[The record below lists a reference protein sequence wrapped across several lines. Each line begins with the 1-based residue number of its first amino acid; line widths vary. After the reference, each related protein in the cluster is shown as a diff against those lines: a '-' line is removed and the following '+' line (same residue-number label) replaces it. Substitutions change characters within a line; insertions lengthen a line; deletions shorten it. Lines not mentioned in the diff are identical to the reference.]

1 MGRSAPKRIWSR
13 ISGHSD
19 FRRSAVAVNV
29 ETVDARGAF
38 ADPDPLPSPLQ
49 VLTLKD
55 SFKPSF
61 ACVVRVLARALDF
74 VAGQITRGFTPP

>member
-1 MGRSAPKRIWSR
+1 
-13 ISGHSD
+13 
-19 FRRSAVAVNV
+19 
-29 ETVDARGAF
+29 
-38 ADPDPLPSPLQ
+38 LQ

-74 VAGQITRGFTPP
+74 VAGQITQRGASPRPTLARPACAGV